1 MAEPGTPVPLGYPGA
16 MHHGHEPTPSSSR
29 VPPMTAEL
37 RLGIDIGGS
46 GIKGA
51 PVDLASGTFA
61 ADRLRIDTPKKSTPA
76 NVAEVVKEIVDHFAD
91 QVGNTPVGI
100 TVPAIVSKGV
110 TISAANIDPEWI
122 GCEAEKLLEDAIG
135 RNVYLVNDADAAGV
149 AEVRYGAAKGRPGL
163 VILTTL
169 GTGIGSA
176 MINNGVLI
184 PNSELGHLEIDG
196 HDAESRASSRVKDE
210 EGLSYKKWAK
220 RLQRYYET
228 VEFLFS
234 PDLFVVG
241 GGVSKDSE
249 KFLPLLK
256 LRTPIIPATL
266 LNTAGIVGAAFLAE
280 DLARRGLEHLN

>member
-1 MAEPGTPVPLGYPGA
+1 
-16 MHHGHEPTPSSSR
+16 
-29 VPPMTAEL
+29 MTAEL

>member
-1 MAEPGTPVPLGYPGA
+1 M
-16 MHHGHEPTPSSSR
+16 S
-29 VPPMTAEL
+29 AEL

-51 PVDLASGTFA
+51 PVNLETGEFA
-61 ADRLRIDTPKKSTPA
+61 AERLRIDTPKKSTPE
-76 NVAEVVKEIVDHFAD
+76 NVAQVVKQIVDHFAD
-91 QVGNTPVGI
+91 QIGDTPIGV
-100 TVPAIVSKGV
+100 TVPAIVSHGV
-110 TISAANIDPEWI
+110 TISAANIDPAWI
-122 GCEAEKLLEDAIG
+122 GFEAEKLLEQVTG

-149 AEVRYGAAKGRPGL
+149 AEVQYGAAKGKPGL

-176 MINNGVLI
+176 MIHNGTLI

-196 HDAESRASSRVKDE
+196 YDAESRAASRVKDD
-210 EGLSYKKWAK
+210 EGLTFKKWAK

-241 GGVSKDSE
+241 GGVSKDAD

-256 LRTPIIPATL
+256 LRTPIVPAKL
-266 LNTAGIVGAAFLAE
+266 LNTAGIVGAAFLAD